1 MKTPNRLRICS
12 FIQYYFPII
21 GGTENQ
27 AKLLNEELV
36 RRGHSVFVITSKVP
50 GQPTNDD
57 IGGVQVRRFC
67 FPPLFWRP
75 YGPSAVRFFSRSLRM
90 AFFLWRRRKGTDVI
104 HVHLLR
110 EPALVAAFVNRFLKK
125 PIVVKVANSGMV
137 GDVRY
142 LCLLHL
148 RPFFRRLI
156 DELPHAVALN
166 SEAAAEIAATFPA
179 TKVIHVLPNGVDHTR
194 FLPRVQDHPQSRVCL
209 IYCGRLASE
218 KGLDTLLKAMIRLRS
233 NLLVDQLLIAGD
245 GPGRERLERLCA
257 ENDLEDRVR
266 FLGRVDPETAYA
278 RASIYV
284 SASRAEGMPN
294 AVLEA
299 MAAGLVPVCSNIPG
313 HQELILPGITGF
325 LFDTGDD
332 AALATYVERL
342 AGEEQLRKTLAVN
355 ARRRIESGFSI
366 SAVAAR
372 YEALYASLWEPGV
385 EP

>member
-166 SEAAAEIAATFPA
+166 SEAKISLVPFRCSG
-179 TKVIHVLPNGVDHTR
+179 KRNGSPFWVTR
-194 FLPRVQDHPQSRVCL
+194 MPPRFKARLQSVKNSRVCRTAL
-209 IYCGRLASE
+209 GPIGSELSTMMAS
-218 KGLDTLLKAMIRLRS
+218 
-233 NLLVDQLLIAGD
+233 N
-245 GPGRERLERLCA
+245 
-257 ENDLEDRVR
+257 
-266 FLGRVDPETAYA
+266 
-278 RASIYV
+278 ASV
-284 SASRAEGMPN
+284 
-294 AVLEA
+294 
-299 MAAGLVPVCSNIPG
+299 VC
-313 HQELILPGITGF
+313 
-325 LFDTGDD
+325 
-332 AALATYVERL
+332 ATY
-342 AGEEQLRKTLAVN
+342 
-355 ARRRIESGFSI
+355 
-366 SAVAAR
+366 
-372 YEALYASLWEPGV
+372 
-385 EP
+385 